1 MKKFI
6 ILTLGFILFNSC
18 VTVNIYTTDLNK
30 INKINKINKLDT
42 IYKLDSNKTY
52 HFLTPNIVLPKG
64 TYTNLGNGK
73 FLKIN

>member
-1 MKKFI
+1 MKKLI
-6 ILTLGFILFNSC
+6 ILTLGFMLFNSC

-52 HFLTPNIVLPKG
+52 HFLIPNVGLPKV

-73 FLKIN
+73 FLQIN